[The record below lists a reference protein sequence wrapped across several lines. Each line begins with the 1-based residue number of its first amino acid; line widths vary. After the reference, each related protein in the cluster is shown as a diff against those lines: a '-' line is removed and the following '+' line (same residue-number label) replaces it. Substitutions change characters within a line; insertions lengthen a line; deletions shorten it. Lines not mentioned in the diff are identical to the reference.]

1 MSELAKMQA
10 TLEYIQMR
18 VDEIKERMDKRD
30 DDCKVHVEKV
40 IRLESELSNH
50 AKSISGI
57 VGGLFALLTLFVGG
71 MIAVFFKV

>member
-18 VDEIKERMDKRD
+18 VDEIKERMDERD
-30 DDCKVHVEKV
+30 RDCKVHTERTIK
-40 IRLESELSNH
+40 IESEIAGH
-50 AKSISGI
+50 RRSISGI
-57 VGGLFALLTLFVGG
+57 VGGIFALLTLFIGG

>member
-18 VDEIKERMDKRD
+18 VDEIKQRMDERD
-30 DDCKVHVEKV
+30 KDCKTHIERTIK
-40 IRLESELSNH
+40 IESEIANH
-50 AKSISGI
+50 SRSISGI

-71 MIAVFFKV
+71 VIAMFFKG